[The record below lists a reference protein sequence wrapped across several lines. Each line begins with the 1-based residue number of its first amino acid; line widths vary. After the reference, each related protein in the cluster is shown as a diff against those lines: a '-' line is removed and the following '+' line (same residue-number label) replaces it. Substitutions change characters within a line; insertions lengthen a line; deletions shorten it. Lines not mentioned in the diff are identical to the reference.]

1 MSGLWCGKLWVESND
16 VSRSSKIW
24 RTHVVK
30 ILQQMHRQQTNWGI
44 GHQILLTPKHCAAKE
59 WPGISVGSSNTFPL
73 KS

>member
-1 MSGLWCGKLWVESND
+1 MSGLWCGKLWVERNN
-16 VSRSSKIW
+16 VSRSSKIL

-30 ILQQMHRQQTNWGI
+30 ILQQIHRQQTNWGI
-44 GHQILLTPKHCAAKE
+44 GHQILLTPKHCVAKE